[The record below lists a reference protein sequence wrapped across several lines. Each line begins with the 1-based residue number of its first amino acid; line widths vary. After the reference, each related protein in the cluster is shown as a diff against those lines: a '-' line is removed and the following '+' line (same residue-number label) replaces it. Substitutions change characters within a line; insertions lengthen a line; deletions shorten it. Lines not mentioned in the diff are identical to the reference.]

1 MVKELLVNETL
12 SDAMIHSG
20 AQLIKQLEDSAAEVH
35 SAFWFYLEEE
45 HTWRLIVVSN
55 KVSEEGPRNYYK
67 RIIDANELLPKQ
79 DPHISSSDI
88 TVIDLND
95 PLAKL
100 FTAVTINNDGLRM
113 TKNIINGQFVDDV
126 YLYRMQ

>member
-1 MVKELLVNETL
+1 MK
-12 SDAMIHSG
+12 SI
-20 AQLIKQLEDSAAEVH
+20 
-35 SAFWFYLEEE
+35 
-45 HTWRLIVVSN
+45 
-55 KVSEEGPRNYYK
+55 
-67 RIIDANELLPKQ
+67 
-79 DPHISSSDI
+79 SSDI

>member
-1 MVKELLVNETL
+1 M
-12 SDAMIHSG
+12 
-20 AQLIKQLEDSAAEVH
+20 
-35 SAFWFYLEEE
+35 
-45 HTWRLIVVSN
+45 
-55 KVSEEGPRNYYK
+55 SEEGPINYYK

-100 FTAVTINNDGLRM
+100 FTAVTINNDG
-113 TKNIINGQFVDDV
+113 
-126 YLYRMQ
+126 

>member
-1 MVKELLVNETL
+1 
-12 SDAMIHSG
+12 
-20 AQLIKQLEDSAAEVH
+20 
-35 SAFWFYLEEE
+35 
-45 HTWRLIVVSN
+45 LIVVSN

-67 RIIDANELLPKQ
+67 RIIDAK
-79 DPHISSSDI
+79 SSSDI

-126 YLYRMQ
+126 